1 MKNEKKLKR
10 RSHKLK
16 KINKID
22 PETINKIDELLILL
36 VKKIKQDRNNTEF
49 YNSYTQSLLIDIHKV
64 IKQKE
69 EKDSA
74 LKIGGGNLIGSITQ
88 LLLLLKIMNTSLS
101 SSLTRVTQN
110 DNMNIDIQVRSIP
123 TYTSNTLL
131 SSIKNVLSSHYS
143 DYVQE
148 SKYNVLKYKESEYIK
163 NSVNSFNRHYVSII
177 SNGGSKVSTASRITT
192 MCRDVFL
199 GSDVQTLL
207 KNPEP
212 PTLSSLFYTTTE
224 ATTNNDDLNTDF
236 NSFCELSFPIPYLY
250 IDEQENAVKLRIT
263 NSLGYSKIADMLDI
277 LYKSISFNNLGD
289 DINLKIQKL
298 KYLIKRVRYIEDSAR
313 QPELSIDK
321 FTNIFNRVQDFLSS
335 FENIET
341 IFGDPELL
349 DESIRNGLKNSFD
362 TYLINQ
368 ATEQNSI
375 MARNKVNAY
384 VLPFFSGVS
393 SVSKPTIEF
402 FTDSLETILNGIHF
416 DERMRTILLY
426 VMGIVIGC
434 VGIVSYAN
442 ANTNNK
448 VHITKKELQANIKEL
463 LQAELKNSL
472 DSYSSHL
479 LTINDNTSNI
489 KPIQQE
495 KSQNKLLVD
504 NVNITK
510 TQHLLVTPEGKLKRC
525 KRGTRRDKKTG
536 GCVSNNIIHT
546 SIKKQKRCERGT
558 RKNKK
563 TGECVP
569 NKIK

>member
-10 RSHKLK
+10 RSRKIK
-16 KINKID
+16 KIDKLD

-36 VKKIKQDRNNTEF
+36 TKKIKQDHNNTEF
-49 YNSYTQSLLIDIHKV
+49 YSSYTQSLLIDIHKI

-69 EKDSA
+69 KKDSA
-74 LKIGGGNLIGSITQ
+74 LKIGGGNLIDSITQ
-88 LLLLLKIMNTSLS
+88 LLLLLKIMNTTLS
-101 SSLTRVTQN
+101 SSLTHVIQN
-110 DNMNIDIQVRSIP
+110 NMNVDIQVRSIP
-123 TYTSNTLL
+123 TYTSNTIL
-131 SSIKNVLSSHYS
+131 SSIKDVLSSRYG

-148 SKYNVLKYKESEYIK
+148 SNNNVLKYRESEYIK
-163 NSVNSFNRHYVSII
+163 NSVKSFNRHYVSII
-177 SNGGSKVSTASRITT
+177 SKEGSRVSTASRITT

-207 KNPEP
+207 KNPEQS
-212 PTLSSLFYTTTE
+212 TLSSLFYTTTE
-224 ATTNNDDLNTDF
+224 APINIDDSNIDF

-250 IDEQENAVKLRIT
+250 IDEEENTVKLRIT

-289 DINLKIQKL
+289 EVNLKIQKL

-321 FTNIFNRVQDFLSS
+321 FTNIFHRVQDFLSS
-335 FENIET
+335 FENIEA

-375 MARNKVNAY
+375 MTRNKVNAY

-442 ANTNNK
+442 ANKNNR
-448 VHITKKELQANIKEL
+448 VHITKKELQTNIKEL
-463 LQAELKNSL
+463 LQTEFKNRL
-472 DSYSSHL
+472 DYSSPL

-489 KPIQQE
+489 ESIQPQR
-495 KSQNKLLVD
+495 KLLVD
-504 NVNITK
+504 NINVTK
-510 TQHLLVTPEGKLKRC
+510 TRDPRVTHEGKRKRC
-525 KRGTRRDKKTG
+525 ERGTRKDKKTG
-536 GCVSNNIIHT
+536 ECVSNNIST

-558 RKNKK
+558 RRNKE

-569 NKIK
+569 NKMK

>member
-1 MKNEKKLKR
+1 MKNEKKQKR
-10 RSHKLK
+10 RSRKVR
-16 KINKID
+16 KIDKID

-36 VKKIKQDRNNTEF
+36 VKKIKQDHNNTEF
-49 YNSYTQSLLIDIHKV
+49 YNSYTQSLLIDIHKI

-69 EKDSA
+69 KKNSA

-101 SSLTRVTQN
+101 SSLTQVIQN
-110 DNMNIDIQVRSIP
+110 NNMNIDIQVRSIP
-123 TYTSNTLL
+123 TYTSNTIL
-131 SSIKNVLSSHYS
+131 SSIKDVLSSRYS

-148 SKYNVLKYKESEYIK
+148 SKLNVLKYTESEYIK

-177 SNGGSKVSTASRITT
+177 SKGGSQVSTASRITT

-212 PTLSSLFYTTTE
+212 STLSSLFYTTAE
-224 ATTNNDDLNTDF
+224 APINIDDSKIDF

-250 IDEQENAVKLRIT
+250 IDEQENTVKLRIT

-277 LYKSISFNNLGD
+277 LYKSISFNNLED
-289 DINLKIQKL
+289 DVNLKIQKL

-321 FTNIFNRVQDFLSS
+321 FTNIFHRVQDFLSS
-335 FENIET
+335 FENIEA

-448 VHITKKELQANIKEL
+448 VHITKKELQTDIKEL

-479 LTINDNTSNI
+479 LNINDNTSNI
-489 KPIQQE
+489 EIQQG
-495 KSQNKLLVD
+495 KPQNKLLVD

-510 TQHLLVTPEGKLKRC
+510 TKHSRVTNEGKRKRC
-525 KRGTRRDKKTG
+525 ERGTRRDRKTG
-536 GCVSNNIIHT
+536 ECISNNISYT